1 MEELKSLGVSVFAL
15 NIERDALPFE
25 DGSVDIV
32 IANQIL
38 EHTKEFFWIFHQ
50 VSRVCCLSAVSSS
63 SACPIGLRCPIE
75 FFSRADG
82 SRHR

>member
-15 NIERDALPFE
+15 HIERDALPFE

-50 VSRVCCLSAVSSS
+50 VSKVCCL
-63 SACPIGLRCPIE
+63 
-75 FFSRADG
+75 
-82 SRHR
+82 

>member
-1 MEELKSLGVSVFAL
+1 VEELKSLGVSVFAL

-38 EHTKEFFWIFHQ
+38 EHTKELFWIFHQ
-50 VSRVCCLSAVSSS
+50 VSRVLPVGGQFIVGV
-63 SACPIGLRCPIE
+63 PNLRCTIE